1 VRAQCAGGAEKR
13 STHSGRPIIL
23 RAATL
28 RTATLRLPDRARF
41 VRVPGAT
48 RLALESGGHPIAAD
62 CGVRDML
69 SSLMVDGADRPLES
83 DNGLIDVSNPMSAS
97 CRSPTARSN
106 KPAGSAY
113 AYTVAADERTVSRH
127 HKRAAFGRERT
138 GRFRAIE
145 VPTRTFARP
154 SRRGE

>member
-1 VRAQCAGGAEKR
+1 MRTRRALDA
-13 STHSGRPIIL
+13 GRPIIL

-48 RLALESGGHPIAAD
+48 RLALESGGHLIAAD

-69 SSLMVDGADRPLES
+69 SSLIVDGADRPLES
-83 DNGLIDVSNPMSAS
+83 DNGLIDFSNPMSAI

-138 GRFRAIE
+138 F
-145 VPTRTFARP
+145 VQH
-154 SRRGE
+154 S